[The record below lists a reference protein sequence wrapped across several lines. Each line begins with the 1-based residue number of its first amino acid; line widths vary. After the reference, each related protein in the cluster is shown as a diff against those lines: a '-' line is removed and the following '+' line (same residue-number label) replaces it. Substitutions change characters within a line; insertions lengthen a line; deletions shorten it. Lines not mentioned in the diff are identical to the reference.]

1 MSEEVKKFVD
11 ALAAQDNIGAGEAF
25 KDALRSK
32 VGDALD
38 NQRKD
43 VASKIFNPDNFVQ
56 PQSDAKPAV
65 TNPSARTDQIMDA
78 DGNQI
83 KFEPT
88 PAEQPAEPASQ
99 EGQAGAG
106 TFAQPDAPAPTPD
119 VAAEAAPVE
128 APSDTEN

>member
-11 ALAAQDNIGAGEAF
+11 ALADQDNIGAGEAF
-25 KDALRSK
+25 KDALRTK

-38 NQRKD
+38 AQRKD

-65 TNPSARTDQIMDA
+65 TDPAARTDQIMDA

-83 KFEPT
+83 SFEPKT
-88 PAEQPAEPASQ
+88 ADGQTEPTAPEPVTQ
-99 EGQAGAG
+99 DAGVESGVAG
-106 TFAQPDAPAPTPD
+106 D
-119 VAAEAAPVE
+119 APVE
-128 APSDTEN
+128 APSGTEGQ